1 MRIRLIVATVGMAL
15 VASLGATVG
24 PVSAEET
31 DVTPVAQLDGIPETP
46 AMVNGEFADSSR
58 GMAAVFSNGSYM
70 CSGSIIASRW
80 VLTAKHCVGGSMSVR
95 VKSLDR
101 TSGGGIV
108 GVDDTKVRTNHDIA
122 LLHLNRSANAE
133 YVRLASAHPVE
144 GTTNYIFGWGATC
157 ANCASSEK
165 LKRSTVRVVDVSAT
179 DYYGGRA
186 IQLSKINGLGCF
198 GDSGGPQFKLV
209 DGLRYQ
215 VGVLSTVDS
224 NCSARNKYASVPTSL
239 DWIKQ
244 VAGL

>member
-1 MRIRLIVATVGMAL
+1 MKVRLGLAAFGLAL
-15 VASLGATVG
+15 FTTLSGAG
-24 PVSAEET
+24 PVSAEEG
-31 DVTPVAQLDGIPETP
+31 VVLPVAQLDGAEADP
-46 AMVNGEFADSSR
+46 AIVNGEYADSSS
-58 GMAAVFSNGSYM
+58 GMAAVFSNGKFV
-70 CSGSIIASRW
+70 CSGSIIAERW

-101 TSGGGIV
+101 TTGGGV
-108 GVDDTKVRTNHDIA
+108 VTVDDTKVRTNHDIA
-122 LLHLNRSANAE
+122 LLHLDRSANAE
-133 YVRLASAHPVE
+133 YVRLASAHPAE

-157 ANCASSEK
+157 GGCNSSVK
-165 LKRSTVRVVDVSAT
+165 LKRATVKVTDVNAV

-186 IQLSKINGLGCF
+186 IQSVKINGLACY

-215 VGVLSTVDS
+215 VGVLSTVGS
-224 NCSARNKYASVPTSL
+224 GCTSFNRYASVPTSL